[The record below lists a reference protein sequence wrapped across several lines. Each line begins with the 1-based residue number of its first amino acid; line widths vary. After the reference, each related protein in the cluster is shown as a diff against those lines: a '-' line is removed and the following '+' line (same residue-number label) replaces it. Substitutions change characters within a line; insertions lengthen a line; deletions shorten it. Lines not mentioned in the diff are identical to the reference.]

1 MKNQVFSPPKKL
13 FMAWLGLA
21 LCAVYAYSA
30 TGTLRIDPTHLKPQ
44 TRLSLDDLG
53 KNSKLGRAVRNWI
66 SAVERDDEPEIFSE
80 GNTVE
85 ALMKN
90 LGTNNLFSVSDL
102 AIAIG
107 REELRLGRNKG
118 ALLTS
123 DYAIRFAPDN
133 PSAHFFRAKVLFNTD
148 KSRVQEI
155 AANLAKGTK
164 AILGDNIR
172 RGRFLSELAGNV
184 FLATMLAFMLTFLA
198 QLANKKN
205 ALFADTASFFPG
217 RDEPKKRW
225 VIGVLVLVAPLAL
238 GGWLF
243 FLICVPL
250 FLWPYQNRT
259 ENLVTL
265 LFAMVIIAS
274 PFTFAFMARGMV
286 QGSAKTYSAL
296 SNLSKGNWDFETK
309 RIIEEEHAHLPDD
322 DTITFALGLIHEL
335 RGDKNSAIKI
345 YNILLAKNKNDIRAL
360 INKGNTYFRAREFE
374 KAKKIYLKAAKQDKT
389 SVHAR
394 FNLSNVYAELVDTK
408 MSEDAYREARAINSD
423 MTVRFG
429 QMSSS
434 EDGAAKIIDFPIT
447 KNDLARYEDA
457 LQRKTA
463 KVSATLWRVYFG
475 SLSEELFRNLALAFL
490 MLLLA
495 SALVWRQRISHQNCV
510 SCGAAFKPPVNLGG
524 ERPVCNQCVA
534 VKVRTKGA
542 ISSAKKDKKRMDIG
556 MFKDSRAIV
565 AATVDRL
572 LPGVGRSYYGYPAD
586 GLLFTLITSL
596 LLVFLF
602 SALSEEITGGT
613 GIDRD
618 ALARHLGLF
627 IVIGFYWVVM
637 NTFLRKIFI

>member
-1 MKNQVFSPPKKL
+1 
-13 FMAWLGLA
+13 MAWLGLA
-21 LCAVYAYSA
+21 LCSVYAYSA
-30 TGTLRIDPTHLKPQ
+30 TGNIRIDPSHLKSQ
-44 TRLSLDDLG
+44 TRLSLDDLEG
-53 KNSKLGRAVRNWI
+53 NTKLGRAVQSWI
-66 SAVERDDEPEIFSE
+66 RAIETDDEPEIFSE
-80 GNTVE
+80 GNTIE
-85 ALMKN
+85 ALMKS

-107 REELRLGRNKG
+107 REELRLGRSKG
-118 ALLTS
+118 ALLIS
-123 DYAIRFAPDN
+123 EHAIRFAPDN
-133 PSAHFFRAKVLFNTD
+133 PSAHFFRAKVLLNTD
-148 KSRVQEI
+148 KSRIQEI
-155 AANLAKGTK
+155 VASLAKG
-164 AILGDNIR
+164 AEAMLGDNIR
-172 RGRFLSELAGNV
+172 RGRFLSQLAGNI

-205 ALFADTASFFPG
+205 ALFADIAAFFPG
-217 RDEPKKRW
+217 RDEPKKRL
-225 VIGVLVLVAPLAL
+225 VIGALVLVAPLAL

-243 FLICVPL
+243 FLICIPL

-309 RIIEEEHAHLPDD
+309 RIIEEEHKRLPNDN
-322 DTITFALGLIHEL
+322 TITFALGLIHEL
-335 RGDKNSAIKI
+335 RGDKNSAIKT
-345 YNILLAKNKNDIRAL
+345 YDILLARNKNDIRAL
-360 INKGNTYFRAREFE
+360 INKGNTYFRAREFK
-374 KAKKIYLKAAKQDKT
+374 KAKDIYLKAAKQDKK

-394 FNLSNVYAELVDTK
+394 FNLSSVYAELVDTK
-408 MSEDAYREARAINSD
+408 MSEDAYREARAIDSD

-457 LQRKTA
+457 LQRETE
-463 KVSATLWRVYFG
+463 KVSGTLWRVYFG
-475 SLSEELFRNLALAFL
+475 SLSEQLFRNLALTFL

-510 SCGAAFKPPVNLGG
+510 SCGAAFKPPVNLGT
-524 ERPVCNQCVA
+524 ETPVCNQCVA

-556 MFKDSRAIV
+556 MFKDNRSII
-565 AATVDRL
+565 AATIDRL
-572 LPGVGRSYYGYPAD
+572 LPGVGRSYYGYPAY

-618 ALARHLGLF
+618 TLARHLGLF
-627 IVIGFYWVVM
+627 IVIPLYWFVM
-637 NTFLRKIFI
+637 NTFLRKTFR